1 MKLGNDRGQGFQ
13 ARRMKNE
20 MSQNTGM
27 HTIVVGSSTSLKHA
41 AYIICAEGIGII
53 IPSGLVYGR
62 AGSHMGRRR
71 CRTSCKQLPTV
82 DMHMFLEPFFL
93 VRIVEGEAWMWAMVN
108 WLYSCASASRVF
120 VCWEMNR

>member
-41 AYIICAEGIGII
+41 AYIICAEGIWII
-53 IPSGLVYGR
+53 IQSGLVYGR

-71 CRTSCKQLPTV
+71 CRTSWKQLPTV

-93 VRIVEGEAWMWAMVN
+93 VRIVEERRGCGLWSIGCILVRLLAES
-108 WLYSCASASRVF
+108 LYAGK
-120 VCWEMNR
+120 